1 MSRRQAGSRPG
12 AYASAARVAFLGRY
26 FDRVVP
32 EAASAEGKVLRWRRH
47 GPHGRV
53 LLPGRATVLSADE
66 FAALEE
72 TCDRAGVRLE
82 EEVR

>member
-12 AYASAARVAFLGRY
+12 AYASPTRVAFLARY

-32 EAASAEGKVLRWRRH
+32 EAASAEGKALWWRRH

-53 LLPGRATVLSADE
+53 LLPGRATVLSVDE
-66 FAALEE
+66 FSTLEE
-72 TCDRAGVRLE
+72 ICERAGVALAE
-82 EEVR
+82 ELR